1 MANQYDDLLNAL
13 FNPYASEIM
22 QAYGYVPP
30 SGTPSITEPYVPPS
44 GTLGTVFSTGGTG
57 GGGYGYGSQPYTPP
71 SGTGPQP
78 YTPPPSGTPGGTP
91 GGNVGGTG
99 GGGSYPSGG
108 GTAAPYN
115 QSEEFL
121 NFMEADIQNRFGGD
135 RFLHSKR
142 GLVGGD
148 DLGAR
153 QTYSLD
159 EFTSGILPYAKGK
172 YDSGVF
178 VDPQTG
184 MMYNHISEEELARR
198 RDDGRGNARIFG
210 VHPSVTTD
218 REKQLLMLGGM
229 GETSQGTRYIRIGGP
244 TNGTHYF
251 IEGDQVYAYDYTAGD
266 TLGFGGQGPRYGED
280 NFQSTPVL
288 SNESSTAQT
297 AQAEQKE
304 VGPSL
309 ASDFVM
315 EVAAPSLPRQ
325 ELTLA
330 SPSMRQPIPPPDQGT
345 PVPPI
350 MTPPFV
356 PGPQGTSVPN
366 PAVPPSNQGPP
377 PPPFVPG
384 PPPVIPP
391 FNPPPGREIPRA
403 YPQPPVSPPPY
414 RVIPR
419 AYPQPQVSPPQEI
432 PFAPFVP
439 EPPPRR
445 LIPDIPTLS
454 PATPAPPPRQVP
466 SAASLSPE
474 QQAALQQSLQNLSAG
489 QLQFNQGGPVTS
501 GIGELF
507 KKEVMR

>member
-1 MANQYDDLLNAL
+1 MASQYDDLLNAL

-44 GTLGTVFSTGGTG
+44 GTPGIVFPTGGTG
-57 GGGYGYGSQPYTPP
+57 GGGYGPQSYTPP
-71 SGTGPQP
+71 PSGTPGGTVGGTGPQP
-78 YTPPPSGTPGGTP
+78 YTPPPSGTPGG
-91 GGNVGGTG
+91 
-99 GGGSYPSGG
+99 SYPSGG
-108 GTAAPYN
+108 GTAVPYN

-280 NFQSTPVL
+280 NFQLTPVL

-309 ASDFVM
+309 ASDVVM
-315 EVAAPSLPRQ
+315 EIAAPSLPRQ

-366 PAVPPSNQGPP
+366 PAVSPSNQGPP

-391 FNPPPGREIPRA
+391 FNPPPGSGIIPSGQ
-403 YPQPPVSPPPY
+403 Y
-414 RVIPR
+414 
-419 AYPQPQVSPPQEI
+419 YPQPQVSPPQEI

-474 QQAALQQSLQNLSAG
+474 QQAAVQQSLQNLYAG

>member
-1 MANQYDDLLNAL
+1 MASQYDDLLNAL

-44 GTLGTVFSTGGTG
+44 GTLGTVFPTGGTG
-57 GGGYGYGSQPYTPP
+57 GGGYGSQPYTPP
-71 SGTGPQP
+71 GGTGPPP
-78 YTPPPSGTPGGTP
+78 YSPPPSGTP

-108 GTAAPYN
+108 GTAVPYN

-288 SNESSTAQT
+288 SNESSTAQ
-297 AQAEQKE
+297 AEQKPI
-304 VGPSL
+304 GPSL

-315 EVAAPSLPRQ
+315 EIAAPSLPRQ

-330 SPSMRQPIPPPDQGT
+330 SPSMRQPIPTSDQGT

-350 MTPPFV
+350 MPPPFV

-391 FNPPPGREIPRA
+391 FNPPPGSGIIPSGQ
-403 YPQPPVSPPPY
+403 Y
-414 RVIPR
+414 
-419 AYPQPQVSPPQEI
+419 YPQPQVPPQEI
-432 PFAPFVP
+432 PFAPFV
-439 EPPPRR
+439 
-445 LIPDIPTLS
+445 PDIPTLS

>member
-1 MANQYDDLLNAL
+1 MSALDNLLDQL
-13 FNPYASEIM
+13 FNPFAPREGGGLINPYVSPS
-22 QAYGYVPP
+22 GDTPSLTDPNYVPYTP
-30 SGTPSITEPYVPPS
+30 SGLIR
-44 GTLGTVFSTGGTG
+44 TG
-57 GGGYGYGSQPYTPP
+57 GGGTVPG
-71 SGTGPQP
+71 SGTGPQS
-78 YTPPPSGTPGGTP
+78 YTPPPSGTPGGTV
-91 GGNVGGTG
+91 GGTGPQSYTPPPSGTPGGTG

-108 GTAAPYN
+108 GTAVPYN

-198 RDDGRGNARIFG
+198 RNDGRGNARIFG

-391 FNPPPGREIPRA
+391 FNPPPGSGIIPSGQ
-403 YPQPPVSPPPY
+403 Y
-414 RVIPR
+414 
-419 AYPQPQVSPPQEI
+419 YPQPQVPPQEI

-474 QQAALQQSLQNLSAG
+474 QQAAIQQSFQNLSAG
-489 QLQFNQGGPVTS
+489 QLQFNQGGPVES
-501 GIGELF
+501 GVGSLF
-507 KKEVMR
+507 LREVMR